1 MIQLG
6 NHFSDIMQIINRAQ
20 KASHPLQLT
29 ATNVAAKDLLID
41 FYHTNAFFAMNGK
54 YVKKKQEGKTI
65 SDLVNSFSTPRCF
78 Y

>member
-41 FYHTNAFFAMNGK
+41 FYHTNAIFAMNGK
-54 YVKKKQEGKTI
+54 YVKKKQRKKKLLRSCE
-65 SDLVNSFSTPRCF
+65 
-78 Y
+78 